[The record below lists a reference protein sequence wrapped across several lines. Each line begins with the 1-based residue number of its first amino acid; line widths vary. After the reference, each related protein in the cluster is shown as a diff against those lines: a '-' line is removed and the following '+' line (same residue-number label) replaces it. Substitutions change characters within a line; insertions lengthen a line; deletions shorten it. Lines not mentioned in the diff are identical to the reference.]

1 MTSNCSAFRARILHF
16 TDIPNPRTGAGFEYF
31 DDGVLVVE
39 QGRVRSLDSAAN
51 MAAQGFDLSQCQHF
65 PDHLLLPGFIDSHI
79 HSPQTDVIVSY
90 GEQLLDWLNKF
101 TFPNELKFSCF
112 QHCEQ
117 KASEFLDILLENGT
131 TSAMVFTTVFAQSTD
146 AFFKMAQQ
154 RNMRMMAGKVMMD
167 RNAPPGLCDTPEQSE
182 RECRAL
188 IEKWH
193 KVGRMRYALTPRFAP
208 TSTPQQL
215 AVAGRL
221 YHDYP
226 GLYLQTHLS
235 ENVKEVAWIKELFP
249 KAKDYLDVYD
259 HYGLLG
265 TRSVFAHGI
274 HLSDREVSR
283 LADTG
288 SGIAFCPTSNLF
300 IGSGLMDMARLEKAG
315 IPVSIAT
322 DVGGGTSFSLLR
334 TLAEAYKVLQLQEQ
348 NLHPLKGLYMA
359 TLGNAR
365 SLMLDGYIGNFESNK
380 EADFVLLNLT
390 PNRLQKARQA
400 VANSLEDTLF
410 SLMMLGDEM
419 NVDRTY
425 IMGNLA
431 FQRHGHNQGEMQ
443 WMR

>member
-1 MTSNCSAFRARILHF
+1 MTSTRKAFRARILHF
-16 TDIPNPRTGAGFEYF
+16 TDVPDPKTGDGFEYLE
-31 DDGVLVVE
+31 DGVLLVE
-39 QGRVRSLDSAAN
+39 QGLVKSLKSAEQ
-51 MAAQGFDLSQCQHF
+51 MAAEGFDLSQCEHY
-65 PDHLLLPGFIDSHI
+65 PDHLLMPGFIDSHI

-101 TFPNELKFSCF
+101 TFPNELKFSDREF
-112 QHCEQ
+112 AER

-131 TSAMVFTTVFAQSTD
+131 TTAMVFTTVFAQSTD
-146 AFFKMAQQ
+146 AFFKIAQQ

-167 RNAPPGLCDTPEQSE
+167 RNAPAGLCDTPEQSE

-208 TSTPQQL
+208 TSSPEQL
-215 AVAGRL
+215 AVAGRM
-221 YHDYP
+221 YRDYP

-249 KAKDYLDVYD
+249 KARDYLDVYEEV
-259 HYGLLG
+259 GLLG

-274 HLSDREVSR
+274 HLTDREVQR
-283 LADTG
+283 LGETG

-300 IGSGLMDMARLEKAG
+300 IGSGLLDMARLEAAN

-334 TLAEAYKVLQLQEQ
+334 TLAEAYKILQLQEQ
-348 NLHPLKGLYMA
+348 TLHPLKGLYMA

-365 SLMLDGYIGNFESNK
+365 SLMLDGYIGNFAEKK
-380 EADFVLLNLT
+380 EADFVLLNLR
-390 PNRLQKARQA
+390 PNRLQTARQD

-410 SLMMLGDEM
+410 ALMMLGDEM

-425 IMGNLA
+425 IMGKLA
-431 FQRHGHNQGEMQ
+431 FKRNGSTQGELQ
-443 WMR
+443 WMQ

>member
-1 MTSNCSAFRARILHF
+1 MTSNCKAFRARILHF
-16 TDIPNPRTGAGFEYF
+16 TDIPDPSAGQGFEYY
-31 DDGVLVVE
+31 DDGVLVIE
-39 QGRVRSLDSAAN
+39 QGLVKQLDSAKN
-51 MAAQGFDLSQCQHF
+51 MAAGGFDLSQCEHF
-65 PDHLLLPGFIDSHI
+65 PDHLLMPGFIDSHI

-101 TFPNELKFSCF
+101 TFPNELKFSCREF
-112 QHCEQ
+112 ASQ
-117 KASEFLDILLENGT
+117 KAEEFIDILLENGT
-131 TSAMVFTTVFAQSTD
+131 TSAMVFTSVFAQSTD
-146 AFFKMAQQ
+146 AFFDVANK

-167 RNAPPGLCDTPEQSE
+167 RNAPEGLLDTPKQSE
-182 RECRAL
+182 TECRAL

-208 TSTPQQL
+208 TSSPEQL
-215 AVAGRL
+215 AVAGQL
-221 YHDYP
+221 YRDYP

-235 ENVKEVAWIKELFP
+235 ENIQEVAWIKELFP
-249 KAKDYLDVYD
+249 SAKDYLDVYD

-274 HLSDREVSR
+274 HLNDREVQR

-300 IGSGLMDMARLEKAG
+300 IGSGLLNMQRLEDAG
-315 IPVSIAT
+315 IPISMAT

-334 TLAEAYKVLQLQEQ
+334 TLAEAYKILQVQQ
-348 NLHPLKGLYMA
+348 QTLHPLKGLYMA

-365 SLMLDGYIGNFESNK
+365 SLMLDGYIGNFETHK

-390 PNRLQKARQA
+390 PNRLQRARQA

-410 SLMMLGDEM
+410 ALMMLGDEM

-425 IMGNLA
+425 IMGKLA
-431 FQRHGHNQGEMQ
+431 YQRHNSEQGE
-443 WMR
+443 